1 MLRVGLTGATGAIG
15 QHFLEHLSKKG
26 NLEIVALVRRRPS
39 YESSNVRLILADI
52 LNIAA
57 LKTFVETS
65 DVIVHLA
72 ARNPQTSAQ
81 DTEEMASFF
90 AVNSLATAALAKL
103 TQEYQKC
110 LIHVS
115 TVSVYELSRRKRGTF
130 SEEEPLP
137 GREKTGAW
145 IDGIHRNFEGVVNAW
160 VDGRLDN
167 PLQDIEAILA
177 ATPPPIDESVYAL
190 SKYLGETWV
199 SELRDSVILR
209 LSNVYG
215 SDDENS
221 SRVIPTAMKA
231 IREGNIFL
239 LDFGLSEKFSFLYI
253 GDVAKAFESC
263 MEKATSTLPKI
274 INVASPLSS
283 DEIILVQHFRDISSE
298 MGIPCTLKVQR
309 TAKPQ
314 EFRIYSTELMEQ
326 CLGIKNPIPLLD
338 GLKKM
343 LSLPL

>member
-15 QHFLEHLSKKG
+15 QHFLEHLSKKD
-26 NLEIVALVRRRPS
+26 NLEIVTLVRRRPS
-39 YESSNVRLILADI
+39 CENSNIRLIFADI
-52 LNIAA
+52 LDITA

-72 ARNPQTSAQ
+72 AKNPQTSAQ

-110 LIHVS
+110 LIYVS

-145 IDGIHRNFEGVVNAW
+145 IDDIHRNFEGVVNVW
-160 VDGRLDN
+160 IDGKLDN
-167 PLQDIEAILA
+167 PLRGIEAILA

-199 SELRDSVILR
+199 SELRNSVILR

-215 SDDENS
+215 SDDEDS
-221 SRVIPTAMKA
+221 SRVIPKA
-231 IREGNIFL
+231 IKAMREGNIFL
-239 LDFGLSEKFSFLYI
+239 LDFGLAKNFSFVYI
-253 GDVAKAFESC
+253 GDVAKALESC
-263 MEKATSTLPKI
+263 MEKDASTLPKI

-298 MGIPCTLKVQR
+298 MGIPCTLEVQR
-309 TAKPQ
+309 TAASQ
-314 EFRIYSTELMEQ
+314 ESRIYSTELMEQ
-326 CLGIKNPIPLLD
+326 CLGIKNPVSLSD

-343 LSLPL
+343 FSLPL